1 MLPNEDTPYPVQPD
15 MDGMNE
21 NMPGNSIDPPAG
33 SFGPAPD
40 VEKDAMYTVPLAIK
54 DQDAGV
60 HNSHAVHEPVQRSSR
75 KDGSMGRG
83 LIYLIIVLGLLVV
96 IGGSI
101 IAIFGG
107 FDTLPKD
114 SNKVAVIYVQGVMIT
129 GNLPG
134 GLGYATSEEISKSI
148 QDAADDSNVKAIVLR
163 INSPG
168 GSPAAA
174 QEIVTEIKKAQE
186 KKPVVVSM
194 GDVAASA
201 AYYISAP
208 TDHIIANPD
217 SITGSIGVIWV
228 FEDMSGY
235 YKEEGMEFYVAK
247 SGEFKDMG
255 GSWRGL
261 SEDEKQY
268 SEEVVLEAFQRFV
281 DEVAQGRN
289 MSQSDVKDLADGRVY
304 TGSKAVELG
313 LVDETGNLY
322 DAIDVAAK
330 LSGID
335 GEPVISYA
343 NKPSWSRILFG
354 GESNNDVG
362 AEEYL
367 SYFYKSPFGKIIA

>member
-1 MLPNEDTPYPVQPD
+1 MFQNEDTSYPGQPQ
-15 MDGMNE
+15 MDGIE
-21 NMPGNSIDPPAG
+21 HSIDHAVGSSGPP
-33 SFGPAPD
+33 PE
-40 VEKDAMYTVPLAIK
+40 VEKDAMYPVPSGIS
-54 DQDAGV
+54 DRDAGV
-60 HNSHAVHEPVQRSSR
+60 HNSAGVHEPVQRPSR
-75 KDGSMGRG
+75 KGGSIGRG
-83 LIYLIIVLGLLVV
+83 LIYLMIVLGLLVV
-96 IGGSI
+96 IGGSV

-107 FDTLPKD
+107 FDTLPVD
-114 SNKVAVIYVQGVMIT
+114 SNKVSVIYVQGIMIT

-148 QDAADDSNVKAIVLR
+148 QNAADDGNVKAIVLR

-208 TDHIIANPD
+208 ADRIIANPD
-217 SITGSIGVIWV
+217 SFTGSIGVIWV
-228 FEDMSGY
+228 FEDLSGFY
-235 YKEEGMEFYVAK
+235 EEEGMEFYVAK

-255 GSWRGL
+255 GNWRGL
-261 SEDEKQY
+261 SNDEKQY

-281 DEVAQGRN
+281 EVVAQGRN

-304 TGSKAVELG
+304 TGSRAVELG

-330 LSGID
+330 LGGIE
-335 GEPVISYA
+335 GEPTVSYA
-343 NKPSWSRILFG
+343 NRPSLSRILFG
-354 GESNNDVG
+354 GESNNG
-362 AEEYL
+362 AEAEEIL
-367 SYFYKSPFGKIIA
+367 SYFYKSPFGRIIA